1 MTSKQA
7 TATRSMAMA
16 TRAIHGGQQVDPVT
30 GAVMPP
36 ISLASTY
43 VQSGPGEHQG
53 FEYSRSHN
61 PTRYAYERAVASLE
75 EGRAAFGFASGLAAM
90 ASVLDLLPAGSHVI
104 ASDDLY
110 GGSYRLLN
118 AVRGPAA
125 GLQVSHVDMRD
136 PQRVRDALRD
146 NTRLIWVETPTNPL
160 LRLADLEAI
169 AALARQAGVMCCADN
184 TFATPVLQRPLT
196 LGFDLV
202 LHSATK
208 YLAGHSDVVSGVV
221 VVGDDPELE
230 ERLRFVQNAVGSVAG
245 PFDSYLVLRGIKTL
259 PLRMQRHCENASELA
274 GWLDLQAG
282 VRTVHY
288 PGLPAHP
295 QQALASRQMSA
306 FGGMIAMEI
315 DGGLAA
321 ARAFLQATELFQL
334 AESLGGVESLI
345 EHPGIMTHASVPAD
359 QRQALG
365 IGDGLIRLSVGIE
378 DVEDLRADLSGALD
392 AARLAN

>member
-1 MTSKQA
+1 
-7 TATRSMAMA
+7 MA

-169 AALARQAGVMCCADN
+169 AAIARQAGVMCCADN

>member
-1 MTSKQA
+1 MQTKRPFA
-7 TATRSMAMA
+7 LA
-16 TRAIHGGQQVDPVT
+16 TRAIHGGQAPDPVT

-36 ISLASTY
+36 ISQSSTY

-169 AALARQAGVMCCADN
+169 AAIARQAGVMCCADN

-321 ARAFLQATELFQL
+321 ASAFLQATELFQL

>member
-1 MTSKQA
+1 
-7 TATRSMAMA
+7 MA

-169 AALARQAGVMCCADN
+169 AAIARQAGVMCCADN

-295 QQALASRQMSA
+295 QQTLASRQMSA